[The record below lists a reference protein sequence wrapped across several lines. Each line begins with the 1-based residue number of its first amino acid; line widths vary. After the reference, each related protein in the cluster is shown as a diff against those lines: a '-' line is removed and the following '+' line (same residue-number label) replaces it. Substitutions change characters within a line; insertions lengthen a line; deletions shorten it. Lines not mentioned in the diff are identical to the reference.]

1 MLLMAKFEDD
11 FLKLVESMFKLTDKQ
26 HIEIIK
32 AYKSSLDN
40 VLSIV
45 AQLFMKYA
53 VDGKLNL
60 ADLNKYNRLVA
71 IEQQIRAE
79 IKNLGGIELNNFKT
93 ILSDIYK
100 QSYYQTVFQ
109 LEKGIQSVIDFSL
122 LKPEFVKEVISFNWS
137 GVPFSERIWSNHDA
151 LVKNLR
157 TELTQGII
165 QGDSVDK
172 IARRM
177 RQKFNSSV
185 FQSQRLMRTESAR
198 VISSAQEKIYQDSG
212 VVQELIYTATLD
224 SKTSEI
230 CRDRDTKRWKIDDP
244 KRPKIPAHPNC
255 RSAWIP
261 AVKEYEPKK
270 RKDNETGKII
280 NYKNYEEWSKEKGI

>member
-1 MLLMAKFEDD
+1 MAKFEDD